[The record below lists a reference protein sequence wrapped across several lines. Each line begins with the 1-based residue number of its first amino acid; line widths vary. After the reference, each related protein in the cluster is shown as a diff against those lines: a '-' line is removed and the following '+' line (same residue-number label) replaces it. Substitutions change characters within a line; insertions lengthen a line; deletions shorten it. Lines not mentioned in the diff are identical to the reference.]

1 MITVAFA
8 ECYNVGQSRLPKPGQ
23 RGALPGREVG
33 VWAKKIAG
41 AWRSLLLLA
50 VTAVLATGCQTYQQ
64 QNKVVRYWQQGDLPR
79 AAEEATTK
87 ADKNAGNKDAIIW
100 RLEQG
105 STLRAIGHYQDSN
118 QAFDQ
123 AQTKIDDY
131 AQKAKVRI
139 GQEGAALISNQA
151 NLAYEGRAY
160 DGIMLNTYEA
170 LNYLALG
177 EPDKARPELINAYF
191 RQQEAVAANAKR
203 IQEAQNDAAQSKD
216 SEYIARAQQD
226 PGFQS
231 QLTGVTSNLD
241 IPGLS
246 AYADYVNPFT
256 VYLDGLYFMANA
268 ADVSDLERARKS
280 LDRVVSFVPDNVYV
294 KQDLASTER
303 LIHGQPLA
311 PTTYVIFE
319 TGCAPERS
327 QIRIDIP
334 ILVSRVSYIG
344 AAFPTLKFQE
354 NYMPFL
360 TVSANGTPTSTMLV
374 ASMDAV
380 IAQDFKNELP
390 VIITKTLI
398 ATVVKGVAAYAAN
411 SAAQN
416 AGGDLGGLLT
426 QIGTAVY
433 QMAVNIAD
441 ERTWTTLPKQFQ
453 VARVPTPVDRT
464 IDLITPSGMKT
475 SVTIGPGDVN
485 VIYVKSI
492 NEFSPLLITQFKLK

>member
-1 MITVAFA
+1 MIMLESTAHF
-8 ECYNVGQSRLPKPGQ
+8 NDSRAWG
-23 RGALPGREVG
+23 REPGRNGAYPQRETAG
-33 VWAKKIAG
+33 WTAKFLV
-41 AWRSLLLLA
+41 AWRSLLLAGFTLL
-50 VTAVLATGCQTYQQ
+50 LATGCRTYQE

-79 AAEEATTK
+79 AADEATTR
-87 ADKNAGNKDAIIW
+87 ADKNSGNKDAVIW

-105 STLRAIGHYQDSN
+105 STLRAVERYQDSN

-123 AQTKIDDY
+123 AQVKIDDY
-131 AQKAKVRI
+131 AQKAKVRL
-139 GQEGAALISNQA
+139 GQEGAALVSNQA

-177 EPDKARPELINAYF
+177 EPDKARPELIHAYQ
-191 RQQEAVAANAKR
+191 RQQDAVEANKKR
-203 IQEAQNDAAQSKD
+203 IQRAQDDAAQSKD
-216 SEYIARAQQD
+216 SEAIARAQQD
-226 PGFQS
+226 SGLQA
-231 QLTGVTSNLD
+231 QLASVTTNLD
-241 IPGLS
+241 GMNL
-246 AYADYVNPFT
+246 YADYVNPFT

-268 ADVSDLERARKS
+268 TDVSDLERSRKS
-280 LDRVVSFVPDNVYV
+280 LERVVSFAPDNVYV
-294 KQDLASTER
+294 KQDLSVTEG

-319 TGCAPERS
+319 TGCAPQRG

-334 ILVSRVSYIG
+334 IIFSKVSYIG
-344 AAFPTLKFQE
+344 AAFPTLIFE
-354 NYMPFL
+354 DNYMPFL
-360 TVSANGTPTSTMLV
+360 TVSANGTVTSTTLV

-390 VIITKTLI
+390 VIITKTI
-398 ATVVKGVAAYAAN
+398 AATVVKGAAAYAAN

-426 QIGTAVY
+426 QLGTAVY

-441 ERTWTTLPKQFQ
+441 ERTWSTLPKQFQ
-453 VARVPTPVDRT
+453 VARIPTPANRT
-464 IDLITPSGMKT
+464 IDLITPAGMKT
-475 SVTIGPGDVN
+475 TVTIGAGDVN
-485 VIYVKSI
+485 VVYVKSI

>member
-1 MITVAFA
+1 MITVTFT
-8 ECYNVGQSRLPKPGQ
+8 ECYNVGQAWLPKPGQ
-23 RGALPGREVG
+23 CGAFPHPKLEA
-33 VWAKKIAG
+33 WAKKLAG
-41 AWRSLLLLA
+41 AWRSLLLVLA
-50 VTAVLATGCQTYQQ
+50 TTLLATGCQTYQQ
-64 QNKVVRYWQQGDLPR
+64 QNKVVRYWQQGDLPK
-79 AAEEATTK
+79 AADEATTK

-105 STLRAIGHYQDSN
+105 SALRAVGRYQDSN
-118 QAFDQ
+118 TAFDQ
-123 AQTKIDDY
+123 AQAKIDDY
-131 AQKAKVRI
+131 AQKAKVRL
-139 GQEGAALISNQA
+139 GQEGAAMISNQA
-151 NLAYEGRAY
+151 NLDYEGRAY

-191 RQQEAVAANAKR
+191 RQQEAVAANQKR
-203 IQEAQNDAAQSKD
+203 IQQAQDDAAQSKD

-226 PGFQS
+226 SGFQS
-231 QLTGVTSNLD
+231 QLSGVTSNLD
-241 IPGLS
+241 VPGIS

-268 ADVSDLERARKS
+268 TDVSDLERSRKS
-280 LDRVVSFVPDNVYV
+280 LGRVVSFAPDNVYV
-294 KQDLASTER
+294 KQDLAATEG

-319 TGCAPERS
+319 TGCAPQRS

-334 ILVSRVSYIG
+334 ILVSKVSYIG
-344 AAFPTLKFQE
+344 AAFPTLKFE
-354 NYMPFL
+354 NNYMPFL

-411 SAAQN
+411 GAAQN

-441 ERTWTTLPKQFQ
+441 ERTWSTLPKQFQ
-453 VARVPTPVDRT
+453 VARVPTPTNRT
-464 IDLITPSGMKT
+464 VDLITPSGMKT

-492 NEFSPLLITQFKLK
+492 NEFSPLLISQFKLK

>member
-8 ECYNVGQSRLPKPGQ
+8 ECYNVGPAGLQQPGPHETFPRQ
-23 RGALPGREVG
+23 EVAR
-33 VWAKKIAG
+33 WAKKLAG
-41 AWRSLLLLA
+41 AWRSLLPVA

-64 QNKVVRYWQQGDLPR
+64 QNKVVRYWQQGDLPQA
-79 AAEEATTK
+79 AAEATHK

-105 STLRAIGHYQDSN
+105 SALRAVGRYQDSN

-123 AQTKIDDY
+123 AQAKMDDY
-131 AQKAKVRI
+131 AQKAKVRLS
-139 GQEGAALISNQA
+139 QESAAMFSNQA
-151 NLAYEGRAY
+151 TLDYEGRAY

-177 EPDKARPELINAYF
+177 EPDKARPELIHAYF
-191 RQQEAVAANAKR
+191 RQQDAVAANKKR
-203 IQEAQNDAAQSKD
+203 IQEAQDAAAQSKD

-226 PGFQS
+226 PGLQA
-231 QLTGVTSNLD
+231 QLAGATTNLD
-241 IPGLS
+241 VAGMSL
-246 AYADYVNPFT
+246 YADYVNPFT

-268 ADVSDLERARKS
+268 TDVSDLERARKS
-280 LDRVVSFVPDNVYV
+280 LDRVISFVPDNVYV
-294 KQDLASTER
+294 KQDLASTDG
-303 LIHGQPLA
+303 LIHGQPLT

-319 TGCAPERS
+319 TGCAPQRS

-334 ILVSRVSYIG
+334 IIVSKVSYVG
-344 AAFPTLKFQE
+344 AAFPTLKFE
-354 NYMPFL
+354 DNYMPFL
-360 TVSANGTPTSTMLV
+360 TVSANGTVTSTMLV

-390 VIITKTLI
+390 VIITKTII

-426 QIGTAVY
+426 QLGTAVY
-433 QMAVNIAD
+433 QLAVNIAD

-453 VARVPTPVDRT
+453 VARIPTPANRT
-464 IDLITPSGMKT
+464 IDLITPAGMKT

-485 VIYVKSI
+485 VVYVKSI
-492 NEFSPLLITQFKLK
+492 NEFSPLLISQFKLK

>member
-1 MITVAFA
+1 MVAFTKR
-8 ECYNVGQSRLPKPGQ
+8 YNVRQTGFQQPAQ
-23 RGALPGREVG
+23 RGVIPLAETAA
-33 VWAKKIAG
+33 WAGKLAG
-41 AWRSLLLLA
+41 TWRSLLLVVVA
-50 VTAVLATGCQTYQQ
+50 AMLATGCQTYQQ

-79 AAEEATTK
+79 AADEATTK
-87 ADKNAGNKDAIIW
+87 ANKNAGNKDAIIW

-105 STLRAIGHYQDSN
+105 ATLRTVGRYDDSN

-123 AQTKIDDY
+123 AQTKMDDY
-131 AQKAKVRI
+131 AQKAKVRLS
-139 GQEGAALISNQA
+139 QEGTALISNQA
-151 NLAYEGRAY
+151 NLDYEGRAY
-160 DGIMLNTYEA
+160 DGIMLNTYRA

-177 EPDKARPELINAYF
+177 EADKARPELIKAYF
-191 RQQEAVAANAKR
+191 RQQDAVAANQKR
-203 IQEAQNDAAQSKD
+203 IQEAQNDAAKSKD

-226 PGFQS
+226 SGFQS
-231 QLTGVTSNLD
+231 QVAGLTSNLN
-241 IPGLS
+241 GLN
-246 AYADYVNPFT
+246 AYGDYVNPFT

-280 LDRVVSFVPDNVYV
+280 LERVVAFAPDNVYV
-294 KQDLASTER
+294 KQDLASTEG
-303 LIHGQPLA
+303 LIHGQPLP

-327 QIRIDIP
+327 QVRLDIP
-334 ILVSRVSYIG
+334 IIVSKVSYIG

-354 NYMPFL
+354 NFMPFL

-380 IAQDFKNELP
+380 VAQDFKNELP

-426 QIGTAVY
+426 QLGTAVY

-453 VARVPTPVDRT
+453 VARVPTPASRN
-464 IDLITPSGMKT
+464 IDLITPSGVRT

-485 VIYVKSI
+485 VVYVKSI
-492 NEFSPLLITQFKLK
+492 NQFSPLLITQFKLK